1 MPGNVAPVV
10 GERANLLA
18 YVEQQRYGIR
28 LTAFGLTDEQAR
40 ATPTK
45 SALSVGGLIKHV
57 TAMER
62 TWMDIVM
69 QRPSTGDQDQYGEDF
84 VLQPSETLTAILDD
98 NERCGRETEAVI
110 AGIDDLGQAVP
121 VPKGVPW
128 FPADVDAWSVR
139 WVLLHL
145 MEELARHAGHADI
158 IREHVDGGTMFPIM
172 AAAEQWPASPWMQ
185 PWTPSGEQVMPGA

>member
-84 VLQPSETLTAILDD
+84 VMQPSETLTAILDD

>member
-28 LTAFGLTDEQAR
+28 LTASGLTDEQAR

>member
-57 TAMER
+57 TATER

-84 VLQPSETLTAILDD
+84 VMQPSETLTAILDD

-110 AGIDDLGQAVP
+110 AVIDDLGQAVP

>member
-40 ATPTK
+40 ATPTN